1 MSYGYG
7 WAPYVSLGK
16 KQAKAK
22 QKLQRLAKKG
32 LVVQPIE
39 EFKGKITQTFW
50 GNQWCDHIESF
61 QDVANRLERGRS
73 YVRNG
78 SVCHLAIE
86 PGKVSALVAG
96 SEPYDV
102 VVNVEK
108 IKPDEWEAI
117 KGKVA
122 GQIDSLLD
130 LLQGKISDEVMARLA
145 DKKDGLFPK
154 RNELSFTC
162 NCLDALGSDD
172 WVCKHIAAV
181 FYGIGRRFET
191 NPELL
196 FTLRGVDCA
205 ELIAAGTKENLE
217 RCVATNVPSLKNDE
231 LENIFGIELAPEG
244 EEKTSQKK
252 DASKTPE
259 IKIAKTSKKTT
270 SRKKTSKTE
279 DVGAS
284 VAQTTS
290 RKKTSKTEDDKAS
303 VVKTTS
309 RKKASKAEGDDETV
323 AQTTSRKKALK
334 TKEDVAK
341 TVKPNSR
348 KKTSKAIETNASVVK
363 TTSRKKAS
371 KAEEDAADA
380 VKPTSR
386 KKTSKTVETNASV
399 VKPTSRKKTSSEPEQ
414 TKTASLAMRIS
425 ASDRAKLNK
434 AAEKSHVTRN
444 AFIVARLKESDKRG
458 SESKATTRK
467 LKRSKKDVKKDVL
480 IIVQTTPAEKKR
492 VQAHARRA
500 KKSTSQFVYDLLFEE

>member
-7 WAPYVSLGK
+7 WARYVPLGK

-22 QKLQRLAKKG
+22 KKLQQRAKKG

-39 EFKGKITQTFW
+39 EFNGKITQTFW
-50 GNQWCDHIESF
+50 GNQWSNHIESF

-102 VVNVEK
+102 VVNVGK
-108 IKPDEWEAI
+108 IKPDEWDAI
-117 KGKVA
+117 KEKVA

-145 DKKDGLFPK
+145 DEKDGLFPK
-154 RNELSFTC
+154 RDELSFTC
-162 NCLDALGSDD
+162 SCPDAFGSDD

-217 RCVATNVPSLKNDE
+217 RCVATNAPSLKNDE
-231 LENIFGIELAPEG
+231 LENIFGIELAPEE

-252 DASKTPE
+252 DASKASE
-259 IKIAKTSKKTT
+259 IKIVKTSKKTTARKKVSKTEEDDVKAVKPTSRKKASKTEGADASVAKTTACKKASKTEEDDAKAVKTKSRKKTSKTEGADASVVKTTACKKVSKTEEDVAKAVKTT
-270 SRKKTSKTE
+270 SRKKTSK
-279 DVGAS
+279 A
-284 VAQTTS
+284 
-290 RKKTSKTEDDKAS
+290 
-303 VVKTTS
+303 
-309 RKKASKAEGDDETV
+309 
-323 AQTTSRKKALK
+323 
-334 TKEDVAK
+334 
-341 TVKPNSR
+341 
-348 KKTSKAIETNASVVK
+348 
-363 TTSRKKAS
+363 
-371 KAEEDAADA
+371 
-380 VKPTSR
+380 
-386 KKTSKTVETNASV
+386 VETNASV
-399 VKPTSRKKTSSEPEQ
+399 VKPTSRKKTSSVPKQ

-434 AAEKSHVTRN
+434 AAEKSHLTRN
-444 AFIVARLKESDKRG
+444 AFIVARLKESDKTRAK
-458 SESKATTRK
+458 SNATTRK

-480 IIVQTTPAEKKR
+480 IIVQTLPTEKKR
-492 VQAHARRA
+492 VQDRARRA
-500 KKSTSQFVYDLLFEE
+500 KKTTSQFVYDLLFEE